1 MKSKLVSRALLPVL
15 FGAAIAA
22 AGCSSASGSE
32 PGAQSQPTDTA
43 AAPEAVTQATGADG
57 GAARG
62 DHHGFGHGHHHR
74 DLEGFFKRW
83 DKDGDGKVA
92 LADLPE
98 GMRDHLKSADTNGDG
113 YLTRDEMKA
122 AHEAM
127 RAKMKAMIDTNGD
140 GTVSPDERAAAREKF
155 RGMWFKH
162 LDANGDG
169 VLTESEVGAKRWEHL
184 KAADTNGDGK
194 IDATE
199 MAAFKPHQW
208 NRGAP
213 DEATPSPDNANQ

>member
-1 MKSKLVSRALLPVL
+1 
-15 FGAAIAA
+15 
-22 AGCSSASGSE
+22 
-32 PGAQSQPTDTA
+32 
-43 AAPEAVTQATGADG
+43 
-57 GAARG
+57 
-62 DHHGFGHGHHHR
+62 
-74 DLEGFFKRW
+74 
-83 DKDGDGKVA
+83 
-92 LADLPE
+92 
-98 GMRDHLKSADTNGDG
+98 
-113 YLTRDEMKA
+113 
-122 AHEAM
+122 
-127 RAKMKAMIDTNGD
+127 
-140 GTVSPDERAAAREKF
+140 
-155 RGMWFKH
+155 MWFKH